1 MCGFRLQIQLAEQG
15 RYIYA
20 HEISGGWL
28 PEIETII
35 RQPKY
40 FLNNVQDLDWRPNVD
55 ISERVRDTH
64 FPSVFFGAS
73 GSSSPLHSDGVSSPK
88 IDFAYFHSN
97 VRAVDSSSCTR

>member
-1 MCGFRLQIQLAEQG
+1 MQIELAAQG

-28 PEIETII
+28 PEVEAII

-73 GSSSPLHSDGVSSPK
+73 GSSSPLHSDGAICLLLMILCSSVP
-88 IDFAYFHSN
+88 FSASN
-97 VRAVDSSSCTR
+97 SCTPWMRCP

>member
-1 MCGFRLQIQLAEQG
+1 MQIELAAKG

-28 PEIETII
+28 PEIENII

-55 ISERVRDTH
+55 ISERVRNAH

-73 GSSSPLHSDGVSSPK
+73 GSSSPLHSDGVIQLLLMMLCISLFPLPGS
-88 IDFAYFHSN
+88 AHHG
-97 VRAVDSSSCTR
+97 